1 MDKRKHVDVG
11 ELEKLEN
18 YLNNAIEGGG
28 NSLSKVDTDVPPP
41 KFGPSQG
48 KKQMAEKRHPKP
60 GQGTKIL

>member
-41 KFGPSQG
+41 KFGQSQG
-48 KKQMAEKRHPKP
+48 K
-60 GQGTKIL
+60 